1 MAQSFLRRSG
11 RVARALLSRGGAG
24 VALSAIDEGFSWN
37 RALKEEGD
45 AIAADFTR
53 GGLYTLGYAVSMSR
67 GAHEKREA
75 WQPALHKERWLHLT
89 PTGIYFEFHPN
100 SNSLFHA
107 GSFLRPD
114 GTVGHFKGSHFR
126 PLFCLGCGRAD
137 LRENEDYA
145 CIQTFEVPRRILQL
159 VPSDP
164 GWAVSRRKE
173 FAERRKRLKAEE
185 RRKAELAAAAK
196 AAREAEAAA
205 REAALRAHYDA
216 IEAQRARETARGP
229 AERATRSV
237 ANHVK
242 ELALW
247 LLFFFLIAIASRA
260 V

>member
-1 MAQSFLRRSG
+1 MRPVSA
-11 RVARALLSRGGAG
+11 ATLLHGG
-24 VALSAIDEGFSWN
+24 VALSAIDEGFRWKKKV
-37 RALKEEGD
+37 KEEGD

-53 GGLYTLGYAVSMSR
+53 GGHFTLGYAVSMSR

-89 PTGIYFEFHPN
+89 PTGIYFDFHPN
-100 SNSLFHA
+100 SNSRFHA

-114 GTVGHFKGSHFR
+114 GTVGHFKGSHFA

-137 LRENEDYA
+137 LRENDKYS

-173 FAERRKRLKAEE
+173 FAEHRKRLKAEE

-196 AAREAEAAA
+196 AVREAEAAA
-205 REAALRAHYDA
+205 REAALRAHYKA
-216 IEAQRARETARGP
+216 IEDQRAREAARGP
-229 AERATRSV
+229 VERAARSV

-247 LLFFFLIAIASRA
+247 LLFFMMLAIASRG

>member
-1 MAQSFLRRSG
+1 MRPVS
-11 RVARALLSRGGAG
+11 VATLLQGG
-24 VALSAIDEGFSWN
+24 VALSAIDEGFKWKKKI
-37 RALKEEGD
+37 KEEGD
-45 AIAADFTR
+45 AIAADLTR
-53 GGLYTLGYAVSMSR
+53 GGHFTLGYAVSMSR

-89 PTGIYFEFHPN
+89 PTGIYFDFHPN
-100 SNSLFHA
+100 SNSRFYA

-114 GTVGHFKGSHFR
+114 GTVGHFKGSHFA

-137 LRENEDYA
+137 LRESEDYT
-145 CIQTFEVPRRILQL
+145 CIQTVEVPRRILQL

-173 FAERRKRLKAEE
+173 FTERRKRLKAEE

-196 AAREAEAAA
+196 AARETEAAA
-205 REAALRAHYDA
+205 REATLRAHYDA
-216 IEAQRARETARGP
+216 IEAQRAREAARGP
-229 AERATRSV
+229 VERAARSL

-247 LLFFFLIAIASRA
+247 LLFFMLLGIASRA
-260 V
+260 I

>member
-1 MAQSFLRRSG
+1 MRHVS
-11 RVARALLSRGGAG
+11 VATLLQGG
-24 VALSAIDEGFSWN
+24 VALSAIDEGF
-37 RALKEEGD
+37 RFKKAVKEEGEKR
-45 AIAADFTR
+45 AADLTR
-53 GGLYTLGYAVSMSR
+53 GGLYTLGYAVAMSR
-67 GAHEKREA
+67 GAHGKREA

-89 PTGIYFEFHPN
+89 PTGTYFDFHPN
-100 SNSLFHA
+100 SNSRFHA

-114 GTVGHFKGSHFR
+114 GTVGHFKGSHYA

-216 IEAQRARETARGP
+216 MEDQRAREAARGP
-229 AERATRSV
+229 VERAARSA
-237 ANHVK
+237 ANHMK

-247 LLFFFLIAIASRA
+247 LLFFMLLGIASRG

>member
-1 MAQSFLRRSG
+1 MRPVSA
-11 RVARALLSRGGAG
+11 ATLLQGG
-24 VALSAIDEGFSWN
+24 VALSAIDAGFKW
-37 RALKEEGD
+37 KKKIKQEGD

-53 GGLYTLGYAVSMSR
+53 GGHFTLGYAVSMSR

-89 PTGIYFEFHPN
+89 PTGIYFDFHPN
-100 SNSLFHA
+100 SNSRFHA

-114 GTVGHFKGSHFR
+114 GTVGHFKGSHFA

-137 LRENEDYA
+137 LRDNEKYA
-145 CIQTFEVPRRILQL
+145 CIQTFEVPRRILKL

-173 FAERRKRLKAEE
+173 FAERRKRLRAEE

-216 IEAQRARETARGP
+216 IEARRASEAARGP
-229 AERATRSV
+229 VERAARSA
-237 ANHVK
+237 ANQVK
-242 ELALW
+242 EITLW
-247 LLFFFLIAIASRA
+247 LLFFFLIAIASRG

>member
-11 RVARALLSRGGAG
+11 RVARARVSRGGAT
-24 VALSAIDEGFSWN
+24 VALSAIDDGFKWKKKV
-37 RALKEEGD
+37 KEEGD

-114 GTVGHFKGSHFR
+114 GTVGHFKGAHFA

-164 GWAVSRRKE
+164 SWAVSRREE
-173 FAERRKRLKAEE
+173 FAEHRKRLKAEK
-185 RRKAELAAAAK
+185 RRKAELADAAK
-196 AAREAEAAA
+196 AARETEAAA
-205 REAALRAHYDA
+205 RTAALSAHHHA
-216 IEAQRARETARGP
+216 IEAQRAREAARGP
-229 AERATRSV
+229 VERAARAT

-247 LLFFFLIAIASRA
+247 LLFFALLGIAAR
-260 V
+260 

>member
-1 MAQSFLRRSG
+1 MRRVS
-11 RVARALLSRGGAG
+11 VATLLQGG
-24 VALSAIDEGFSWN
+24 VALSAIDESFKW
-37 RALKEEGD
+37 KKKIKQEGD

-53 GGLYTLGYAVSMSR
+53 GGHFTLGYAVAMFQSS
-67 GAHEKREA
+67 HKNREA

-89 PTGIYFEFHPN
+89 PTGIYYEFQGN
-100 SNSLFHA
+100 ANDRFYA

-114 GTVGHFKGSHFR
+114 GTVGGFRGSHFA

-137 LRENEDYA
+137 LRENDKYS

-173 FAERRKRLKAEE
+173 FAERRKRLRAEE

-196 AAREAEAAA
+196 AARETEAAA

-216 IEAQRARETARGP
+216 IEAQRAREAARGP
-229 AERATRSV
+229 VERAARSA
-237 ANHVK
+237 ANQVK
-242 ELALW
+242 EITLW
-247 LLFFFLIAIASRA
+247 LLFFMLLGIASR
-260 V
+260 VI

>member
-1 MAQSFLRRSG
+1 MRHVS
-11 RVARALLSRGGAG
+11 VATLLQGG
-24 VALSAIDEGFSWN
+24 VALSAIDEGFKW
-37 RALKEEGD
+37 KKKIKDEGD

-53 GGLYTLGYAVSMSR
+53 GGHFTLGYAVAMFQSS
-67 GAHEKREA
+67 HKIREA
-75 WQPALHKERWLHLT
+75 WQPALHKERRLHLT
-89 PTGIYFEFHPN
+89 PTGIYFDFHPN
-100 SNSLFHA
+100 SNSRFYA

-114 GTVGHFKGSHFR
+114 GTVGGFR
-126 PLFCLGCGRAD
+126 GAHYAPLFCLGCGRAD

-145 CIQTFEVPRRILQL
+145 CIQKFEVPRRILKA

-164 GWAVSRRKE
+164 GWAVSQRKE
-173 FAERRKRLKAEE
+173 FAERRKRLRAEE

-196 AAREAEAAA
+196 ATREAEAAV

-216 IEAQRARETARGP
+216 IEAQRAREAARGP
-229 AERATRSV
+229 LERAARSA

-247 LLFFFLIAIASRA
+247 MLFFMLIAIASRG